1 MKISVVVALY
11 HGERYLLPQL
21 ESIRNQSRKPDEVL
35 LFDDG
40 SVDLTYSIAEL
51 YIKEHKLDSWKLRR
65 NAGNLGW
72 RRNFY
77 ELLRSAEGDIVFF
90 SDQDDIWDSHKI
102 EKMASILE
110 KQPEVEA
117 LACCYDMIFE
127 QPGKKRKGFKAFYK
141 PYGRRR
147 VEQVRMG
154 KWWLSSLR
162 FGSTLA
168 VREPVKSI
176 FLNAWHE
183 GIPHDALLEAIGISR
198 GGFYVLNE
206 RLVSHRMHGNNNTPL
221 FKHTKEEQIKM
232 IQYQYEM
239 GYAVLSGEPGISA
252 KNRKYM
258 EKQLKFLQ
266 KRMNVIISGDFIGL
280 MGLLRFIG
288 FYPRYRSWIGDAVS
302 ILK

>member
-1 MKISVVVALY
+1 MKISVVMALY
-11 HGERYLLPQL
+11 NGERYLLPQL
-21 ESIRNQSRKPDEVL
+21 ESIRNQSRQPDEVL
-35 LFDDG
+35 LSDDG
-40 SVDLTYSIAEL
+40 SADLTYSIAEM

-72 RRNFY
+72 MRNFY

-90 SDQDDIWDSHKI
+90 SDQDDVWDSHKI

-117 LACCYDMIFE
+117 LACCYDMVFE
-127 QPGKKRKGFKAFYK
+127 QLEKKWKGFRALYK
-141 PYGRRR
+141 PYGCKR

-154 KWWLSSLR
+154 KWWLNSLR

-176 FLNAWHE
+176 FLNIWRE
-183 GIPHDALLEAIGISR
+183 GIPHDGLLEAIGISR

-206 RLVSHRMHGNNNTPL
+206 KLVSHRMHGNNNTPL
-221 FKHTKEEQIKM
+221 YKHTKEEQTKVL
-232 IQYQYEM
+232 QYQYEM
-239 GYAVLSGEPGISA
+239 GYAVLSGEPGTSA
-252 KNRKYM
+252 KNRECM
-258 EKQLKFLQ
+258 EKQLKFLR
-266 KRMNVIISGDFIGL
+266 KRIDVIRDGDFIGL
-280 MGLLRFIG
+280 IGLLRFIG